1 MPERH
6 TAAPATD
13 QTIQGHREPEPGTQ
27 QEKKAWLDLSLFQ
40 VLGGA
45 LAAMT
50 AAALGSRFGIEGT
63 ITGTALAS
71 VIAAVAGAVY
81 TASLRRTSDTVRT
94 AVVKR
99 LTHSTGTDSRSTP
112 APPVPRGSTAVAPG
126 PPPSPAGP
134 ADPSAKSN
142 RRRTILVRSLV
153 GAVATFALA
162 AGGLT
167 MYEAIAG
174 QALSGGSG
182 TTFSQA
188 QQGGREDRPKEDEKA
203 PAPSESAEPSSSAEP
218 SESAEPSATD
228 EAEPSATAEPS
239 VQATEESSAEPSDTP
254 DPEASTTAA
263 QPSSAPSENA
273 GTPR

>member
-6 TAAPATD
+6 TAAPQTD
-13 QTIQGHREPEPGTQ
+13 QTTKQGLASEPEIQ

-40 VLGGA
+40 ILGGA

-50 AAALGSRFGIEGT
+50 AAALGSRFGVEGT

-71 VIAAVAGAVY
+71 VVAAVAGSVY

-94 AVVKR
+94 ALVKR
-99 LTHSTGTDSRSTP
+99 RVPATGTQSP
-112 APPVPRGSTAVAPG
+112 ATAAAPRPQGSTAVAPVSRPG
-126 PPPSPAGP
+126 RADPAGP
-134 ADPSAKSN
+134 SAKAS
-142 RRRTILVRSLV
+142 RRKAIVVRSLV
-153 GAVATFALA
+153 GAVGTFALA

-182 TTFSQA
+182 TTFSQV
-188 QQGGREDRPKEDEKA
+188 QKGGDEDRPTEEKA
-203 PAPSESAEPSSSAEP
+203 PAPSESAEPSSTAEP
-218 SESAEPSATD
+218 SEEPSATP
-228 EAEPSATAEPS
+228 EAEPSQSAAPS
-239 VQATEESSAEPSDTP
+239 TEATEESSAEPSETQE
-254 DPEASTTAA
+254 PEPSTTAA
-263 QPSSAPSENA
+263 QPSTAPSQND